1 MKTAKPDKPTPNF
14 PLYAHAR
21 GYWAKKIKGK
31 LKYFGK
37 WDDPDGALADYHKFI
52 DETQK
57 QIRGPL
63 TVSQRDWRKKIP
75 KNLPKGFPLTACAP
89 GRWKKVINGRAHY
102 FGPIEDPTGALLK
115 YSEQKDDLVAGRVPK
130 DHRDQIGDEI
140 TLGSLINHY
149 LHTMD
154 ARLTRG
160 TLVKRSFRE
169 MERASAR
176 LVRFFGPNQIVEELR
191 ATDFDRY
198 AASLPKN
205 WCLIT
210 FRNLVRDTKAIF
222 NYAASPDV
230 QLIERPI
237 PFGKVFKKP
246 SDRDLRVEAN
256 KKPAKFFDAKQIRTL
271 LKTTTNLQLKAMILL
286 AINCGFG
293 TKDIADF
300 TFGTLDLEKGWIDN
314 PREKTGL
321 PRRSPLWPET
331 IKALELA
338 IEIRPTPKEGHE
350 DFVFLTRQRN
360 HFYLHN
366 ASAIGKTFQTLMEE
380 CNLWVKTRG
389 FNSFRHVF
397 QTIGEETGELTAT
410 SFMMGHCPSQRDM
423 SAVYREQIAD
433 WRLEKVSNYVHDW
446 LFKPT
451 ITPTSPRTSK
461 PSLGLYRGDE
471 KTSEE
476 VA

>member
-1 MKTAKPDKPTPNF
+1 MANKKPDKPTPDF

-37 WDDPDGALADYHKFI
+37 WDEPDSALAAYHAFLGE
-52 DETQK
+52 DQK
-57 QIRGPL
+57 APKSGP
-63 TVSQRDWRKKIP
+63 SQGWRHRIP
-75 KNLPKGFPLTACAP
+75 KSLPSGFPLTAAAP

-102 FGPIEDPTGALLK
+102 FGPIDDPTAALLK
-115 YSEQKDDLVAGRVPK
+115 YSEQKEALVADRVP
-130 DHRDQIGDEI
+130 RDQQRTLEGQM
-140 TLGSLINHY
+140 TLGEMIHQFHHMMEIKFQKGL
-149 LHTMD
+149 
-154 ARLTRG
+154 
-160 TLVKRSFRE
+160 LVKSTLQGSE
-169 MERASAR
+169 AACKR
-176 LVRFFGPNQIVEELR
+176 LVKFFGPNQIVEKLR

-198 AASLPKN
+198 AESLPKN

-210 FRNLVRDTKAIF
+210 FRNLVRDTKTIF

-230 QLIERPI
+230 QWIERPV

-246 SDRDLRVEAN
+246 SNRDLRVEAN
-256 KKPAKFFDAKQIRTL
+256 NKPAKFFDAEQIRLL
-271 LKTTTNLQLKAMILL
+271 LKTTNNLPLQAMILL

-300 TFGTLDLEKGWIDN
+300 TFDALDLEKGWIDD

-331 IKALELA
+331 IKALEIA
-338 IEIRPTPKEGHE
+338 IDLRPEPKKGQE
-350 DFVFLTRQRN
+350 DFVFLTRQGN
-360 HFYLHN
+360 NFYLHG
-366 ASAIGKTFQTLMEE
+366 AGTLGTSFQNLMRE
-380 CNLWVKTRG
+380 CDLWVKTRG

-397 QTIGEETGELTAT
+397 QTLGEESGELTAT
-410 SFMMGHCPSQRDM
+410 SYMMGHCPPQRDM

-446 LFKPT
+446 LFAK
-451 ITPTSPRTSK
+451 R
-461 PSLGLYRGDE
+461 
-471 KTSEE
+471 
-476 VA
+476 VV